1 MKFKMIDFAIE
12 TYPGCD
18 YDDIEF
24 KILQDLLEKVEMTR
38 KDADETLQKIIQ
50 IAETINEYY
59 LILSID
65 EIGPNLASRILAE
78 IGDIKRFK
86 TREALIAYLG
96 LDPNI
101 SQSGQLD
108 GDHFIYLKEG
118 KQAITMSTVFSGH
131 M

>member
-1 MKFKMIDFAIE
+1 MIFANE

-65 EIGPNLASRILAE
+65 GIDPNLASRILAE
-78 IGDIKRFK
+78 IGDIKRFE
-86 TREALIAYLG
+86 TREA
-96 LDPNI
+96 
-101 SQSGQLD
+101 
-108 GDHFIYLKEG
+108 
-118 KQAITMSTVFSGH
+118 
-131 M
+131 

>member
-86 TREALIAYLG
+86 IGEALIPYLG

-101 SQSGQLD
+101 NQENWMVIVYLSQRRETRD
-108 GDHFIYLKEG
+108 YDVYCI
-118 KQAITMSTVFSGH
+118 
-131 M
+131 

>member
-1 MKFKMIDFAIE
+1 MI
-12 TYPGCD
+12 
-18 YDDIEF
+18 
-24 KILQDLLEKVEMTR
+24 R
-38 KDADETLQKIIQ
+38 NDADETLRKIIQ

-65 EIGPNLASRILAE
+65 GIDPNLASRILAE
-78 IGDIKRFK
+78 IGDIKRFE
-86 TREALIAYLG
+86 TREAQIAYLG

-108 GDHFIYLKEG
+108 GDQFIYLKEG